1 MHFSPQVLAVS
12 FCIFLVVSSVRLA
25 FLRFCSRQGIPDT
38 IPWAGVHEG
47 RYTWLSRA
55 RATLQSLGGSRTL
68 LDEAYEKYSKNGLPF
83 VLPNIF
89 TGPELIL
96 PQSEM
101 GWLIQQSDEVLDQN
115 EVNRDFLQAD
125 HTMLHPMVIS
135 DAVHGDVIKN
145 ELNRRLG
152 GFTEAVNDEL
162 DFAMRKSFGVDT
174 EKWNEIVV
182 YDVMSEIITRIS
194 NRVLVGSELCRDE
207 EYLYN
212 SSRFNRWVVLL
223 AACISLFPQCLKRI
237 VGQIVTYS
245 NYQLYLNMTKF
256 ILPIWKRQT
265 SLCSE
270 ASPKENNYVQWSLD
284 HAKTEAERGSD
295 MITKRLAAL
304 SFAAIQSSVVTSA
317 NLLFDLAASPLTPM
331 YLQTARDDVSTHLEA
346 EHGRW
351 TKAALSRMLT
361 LDSILRESMRL
372 WGFVSRGVLKTVIVK
387 KGIYLPDGTH
397 IPCRTKIGI
406 HAYPLHHD
414 ADYYP
419 NPTEFDGL
427 RFCKPPTNKDGT
439 SDSHPENMLGKEK
452 GIPLVTTSATFMG
465 FSHGKHACPGRFFAS
480 QQLKLVLAYIALNY
494 DIKPIE
500 RRPDNNWFVGS
511 QAPPLGDKI
520 SIRRRHGTV

>member
-1 MHFSPQVLAVS
+1 FLSVA
-12 FCIFLVVSSVRLA
+12 FCFLLIVSSVRWA

-38 IPWAGVHEG
+38 IPWAGVHDG
-47 RYTWLSRA
+47 GCTWLSRA
-55 RATLQSLGGSRTL
+55 RATMQSLSGSRTL
-68 LDEAYEKYSKNGLPF
+68 LDDAYEKYSKKGLPF
-83 VLPNIF
+83 VLPNLF

-101 GWLIQQSDEVLDQN
+101 GWLLQQSDEVLDQN

-125 HTMLHPMVIS
+125 QTMLHPKVIS
-135 DAVHGDVIKN
+135 DSVHGDVINN
-145 ELNRRLG
+145 ELHRRLG
-152 GFTEAVNDEL
+152 EFTEAVNEEL
-162 DFAMRKSFGVDT
+162 DFAFRKTFGVDT
-174 EKWNEIVV
+174 NEWKEVVV

-194 NRVLVGSELCRDE
+194 NRVLVGPELCRDE
-207 EYLYN
+207 DYLYN

-223 AACISLFPQCLKRI
+223 SAVISLFPQSSKRI
-237 VGQIVTYS
+237 IGPIVTYG

-265 SLCSE
+265 SSFSE
-270 ASPKENNYVQWSLD
+270 ARPKENNYVQWCLD
-284 HAKTEAERGSD
+284 HAKTEDERGSD

-304 SFAAIQSSVVTSA
+304 SFAAIQSSVITSA

-331 YLQTARDDVSTHLEA
+331 YLQTVRNDVSTNLEA
-346 EHGRW
+346 AHGRW
-351 TKAALSRMLT
+351 TKVALSRMLT

-372 WGFVSRGVLKTVIVK
+372 WGFVSRGVLKTVVVK
-387 KGIYLPDGTH
+387 TGIYLPDGTH
-397 IPCRTKIGI
+397 IPYRTKIGI

-414 ADYYP
+414 ADFYP

-439 SDSHPENMLGKEK
+439 SDNHPENMLGKEN
-452 GIPLVTTSATFMG
+452 GIPLVTTSASFMG
-465 FSHGKHACPGRFFAS
+465 FSHGKHACPGRYFAS

-494 DIKPIE
+494 HIKPIE

-511 QAPPLGDKI
+511 QGPPLGDKI
-520 SIRRRHGTV
+520 SIRRREGTV